1 MAKGSEWIPDLTV
14 GVDLSDRHST
24 LCAIDREGEI
34 VERGRIATTEAG
46 LRRRFSGMERA
57 RIVVEVGPHS
67 PWVTRLLLE
76 LGHEVIPANPRKLR
90 LIYENP
96 SKDDRVD
103 AEYLARVGR
112 LDPELLAPVRHRG
125 ADTQADLAILRAR
138 GLLVQQRT
146 ALVNHVRGAVKGV
159 GGRLPSSS
167 TRSFSKKVGDHL
179 PEELGPAL
187 MPMLEMIRSL
197 NREIRRYDRTIDRLC
212 EETYPETELLRQ
224 PAGVGRL
231 TSLCYVLVIEDP
243 TRFKKSRSVGPY
255 LGLVPGK
262 DQSGDSDPTKGIT
275 RAGDGMLRTLL
286 VQSAH
291 YILGPF
297 GPDCD
302 LRRWGMKLV
311 ERGGAGAKNRA
322 AVAVARKLAV
332 LLHRL
337 WVTGEVYDPFY
348 HAGGEDVATEEEAA

>member
-1 MAKGSEWIPDLTV
+1 MIKGNGWIPELTV
-14 GVDLSDRHST
+14 GLDLSDRRST

-34 VERGRIATTEAG
+34 LERARIATTKEA
-46 LRRRFSGMERA
+46 LKHRFSGTERA
-57 RIVVEVGPHS
+57 RIVLEVGPHS
-67 PWVTRLLLE
+67 PWVSRLLEE

-96 SKDDRVD
+96 SKDDDVD

-112 LDPELLAPVRHRG
+112 LDPELLAPVRHREVN
-125 ADTQADLAILRAR
+125 TQADLAVLRAR
-138 GLLVQQRT
+138 ALLVKQRT

-159 GGRLPSSS
+159 GGRLPSCS
-167 TRSFSKKVGDHL
+167 TPSFPKKVAEHI
-179 PEELGPAL
+179 PEELHPAL
-187 MPMLEMIRSL
+187 MPMMERIQRL
-197 NREIRRYDRTIDRLC
+197 NREIRRYDRTIEGLC
-212 EETYPETELLRQ
+212 EDKYPETTLLQ
-224 PAGVGRL
+224 QIAGVGAL

-243 TRFKKSRSVGPY
+243 TRFKTSRSVGPY
-255 LGLVPGK
+255 VGLVPGK
-262 DQSGDSDPTKGIT
+262 DQSGDSDPPKGIT
-275 RAGDGMLRTLL
+275 KSGDELLRTLL

-311 ERGGAGAKNRA
+311 DRGGPGAKNRA

-332 LLHRL
+332 LLHHL
-337 WVTGEVYDPFY
+337 WVTGEVYDPF
-348 HAGGEDVATEEEAA
+348 HHSAGEDFEAEDDAA